1 MVLICL
7 HGKINENHWTS
18 AINWGQ
24 FPTMFDYRRGTSHGA
39 PAIDAVL
46 WQPRPRNTKSIG
58 ICIFKVTYDPLTE
71 FHMLFFCWVFIYMFF
86 CSKKCMFYMIW
97 SCFIIRVN
105 ISSTCQA
112 LCPIFHAFFSASK
125 WPWRIRIGTWAE
137 RHRAAE
143 HWTWRPWKNAWFGLV
158 WTSTEK
164 LHIWWEN
171 PWLSYRCSTVQP
183 KKQLLV
189 WLGFSKRRFA
199 SCKRLHRRKKTS

>member
-1 MVLICL
+1 MVHQPSMPSSDSLGRATQKASEFVFSRSPMILLLSSIC
-7 HGKINENHWTS
+7 
-18 AINWGQ
+18 
-24 FPTMFDYRRGTSHGA
+24 
-39 PAIDAVL
+39 
-46 WQPRPRNTKSIG
+46 
-58 ICIFKVTYDPLTE
+58 C
-71 FHMLFFCWVFIYMFF
+71 FFCWVFIYMFF

-97 SCFIIRVN
+97 SCFIIRVI

-199 SCKRLHRRKKTS
+199 SCKRLHRRKKKHHKNTPWHHECRSCF

>member
-1 MVLICL
+1 MSSW
-7 HGKINENHWTS
+7 ENQWKSLNISHKLG
-18 AINWGQ
+18 AISNHVWLSEGNI
-24 FPTMFDYRRGTSHGA
+24 PWCTSH
-39 PAIDAVL
+39 
-46 WQPRPRNTKSIG
+46 RCR
-58 ICIFKVTYDPLTE
+58 PLTASAAQHKKHRNLY
-71 FHMLFFCWVFIYMFF
+71 FQGHLWSSYWVPYVVFFCWVFIYMFF

-97 SCFIIRVN
+97 SCFIIRVI